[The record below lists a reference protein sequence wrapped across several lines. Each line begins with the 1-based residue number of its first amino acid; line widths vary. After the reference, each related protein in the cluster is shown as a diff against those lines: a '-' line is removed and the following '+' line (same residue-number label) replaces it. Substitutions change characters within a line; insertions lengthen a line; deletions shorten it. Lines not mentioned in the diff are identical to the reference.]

1 LDLNGFKSIN
11 DNYGHAVGDQLLQS
25 IAVRFTRAVGDS
37 TMVARLGGDEFG
49 LITFGPESHA
59 AEIAQA
65 LHAALSYPISLAT
78 IVVEVGVS
86 IGHAL
91 SAGSAPVDA
100 DRVSAIR
107 KAIANGS
114 YPLIPTKISDA
125 MIAAG
130 LTLRIRK

>member
-1 LDLNGFKSIN
+1 MS
-11 DNYGHAVGDQLLQS
+11 
-25 IAVRFTRAVGDS
+25 
-37 TMVARLGGDEFG
+37 
-49 LITFGPESHA
+49 
-59 AEIAQA
+59 
-65 LHAALSYPISLAT
+65 
-78 IVVEVGVS
+78 S
-86 IGHAL
+86 IGSRPGLGSGSQLEVSAARPVGPVAGPVFVAQSGASTAAPSPTPAGASQTGTAPAPAMVSTTAL